1 MAISAEILTKIEV
14 TVKLAITNCQAP
26 NLKSIESQLSKL
38 SEAVETSSKN
48 EPLITQPPS
57 SNNIRIATEELIEST
72 PHVSSVTPTCTP
84 YAIYK
89 ENFITEEYASEIQDF
104 LDSENFHTEG
114 KRQVVSYGEK
124 YKYMGS
130 NNIQP
135 KQIPDILKPM
145 LESLHKDLGYSLNQI
160 LVNKFSGGEACLPSH
175 SDDER
180 DINPSSNIFTVS
192 LGDSA
197 NVLFSCFG
205 NEEKELTVKHCSLYS
220 MTKESQNVFKH
231 GILPNP
237 NNSNRYSITF
247 RCVHWKYLNSTYA
260 VGDSNFGKIKFG
272 EGKGYVGKSTPGLK
286 DFAPTVESI
295 EPSKCLSYC
304 NVVIMCGTNNLKKS
318 NVDVL
323 ETYKTY
329 KGKFVE
335 IRKLNPKCNLFVCP
349 VLPSR
354 SRDINAKIVQ
364 FNKLLF
370 SDLVQSNLKVN
381 IVHGF
386 GAFVDKVGILKDAL
400 HDKRTTEDV
409 LHINETGY
417 KILVKCI
424 KTAIF
429 DVKKT
434 KSKFTTG
441 RLYSNVTRG
450 GPPNPV

>member
-1 MAISAEILTKIEV
+1 
-14 TVKLAITNCQAP
+14 
-26 NLKSIESQLSKL
+26 
-38 SEAVETSSKN
+38 
-48 EPLITQPPS
+48 
-57 SNNIRIATEELIEST
+57 
-72 PHVSSVTPTCTP
+72 
-84 YAIYK
+84 
-89 ENFITEEYASEIQDF
+89 
-104 LDSENFHTEG
+104 
-114 KRQVVSYGEK
+114 
-124 YKYMGS
+124 
-130 NNIQP
+130 
-135 KQIPDILKPM
+135 
-145 LESLHKDLGYSLNQI
+145 
-160 LVNKFSGGEACLPSH
+160 
-175 SDDER
+175 
-180 DINPSSNIFTVS
+180 
-192 LGDSA
+192 
-197 NVLFSCFG
+197 
-205 NEEKELTVKHCSLYS
+205 
-220 MTKESQNVFKH
+220 MTKETQNVFKH

-318 NVDVL
+318 NVNVL

-329 KGKFVE
+329 KGKFEE

-354 SRDINAKIVQ
+354 SRDINAKIVK

-370 SDLVQSNLKVN
+370 SNLVQSNLKVN

-386 GAFVDKVGILKDAL
+386 GAFVDKIGILKDVL
-400 HDKRTTEDV
+400 HDKRSTEDV

-429 DVKKT
+429 DVKKA

-450 GPPNPV
+450 QG